1 MRPLQHWLH
10 SQIPRWAWRR
20 GTLRVGVTRVVTAS
34 SVRGAGLVGCAVL
47 AHLDLVCRPH
57 ASRDSP
63 SMEDSP
69 EEGPSFSGD
78 GHDLA
83 PTIRS
88 MEPARLVSGRD
99 AVELSGIS
107 QAVID
112 TSHKLEPPLWGR
124 PMLWSGV
131 YSLSGVPLAERTL
144 RDARLVWCFP
154 SCRKSWSGGCPPPL
168 WRCMSLPLRLTTM
181 QWTVLLWGS
190 ITYSSGSWEVRGD

>member
-78 GHDLA
+78 GQDQGGRGAGLAGCAVLAHPDLVGRPHASRDSPSMEDSPEEGPSFSGDGHDLA

-112 TSHKLEPPLWGR
+112 TSHKLEPPL
-124 PMLWSGV
+124 
-131 YSLSGVPLAERTL
+131 
-144 RDARLVWCFP
+144 
-154 SCRKSWSGGCPPPL
+154 
-168 WRCMSLPLRLTTM
+168 
-181 QWTVLLWGS
+181 
-190 ITYSSGSWEVRGD
+190 